1 MNAQSYVESK
11 LEKIGLASYR
21 DRVFGDLAIAG
32 IHRNTRITVEAS
44 SAIDSLLAKL
54 SARLGVVADNK
65 KSTKR
70 TADIKLSDP
79 EKVKQSVKNTEMLLQ
94 QIDPATGDRLSKVK
108 LLGGVYA
115 LHNASTRV
123 VYPIPASKNL
133 PEYV

>member
-21 DRVFGDLAIAG
+21 ERVFGNLAVAG
-32 IHRNTRITVEAS
+32 IHRNTEVTVEAS
-44 SAIDSLLAKL
+44 SAIDSLLEKL

-65 KSTKR
+65 KVVKK
-70 TADIKLSDP
+70 ADIKLSDP
-79 EKVKQSVKNTEMLLQ
+79 EKIKQSDKNTEMLLKQ
-94 QIDPATGDRLSKVK
+94 VDPATGDRLSKIK
-108 LLGGVYA
+108 LLGGAYA

-123 VYPIPASKNL
+123 VYPIPASKKL